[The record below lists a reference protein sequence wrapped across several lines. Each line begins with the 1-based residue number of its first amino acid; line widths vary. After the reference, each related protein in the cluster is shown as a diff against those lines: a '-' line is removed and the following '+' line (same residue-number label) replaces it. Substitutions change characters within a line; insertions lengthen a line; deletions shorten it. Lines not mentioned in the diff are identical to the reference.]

1 MIVSRGGQGSPSS
14 SIEFFSDDIRTTSP
28 FGCTGNIFP
37 AITLANTVELF
48 GFITEGL
55 VFEVLEGGWVGQV
68 TCFKA

>member
-1 MIVSRGGQGSPSS
+1 LLAEGVREVQVLVLSFSAMIFALLRHLVAQVLFIPQLL
-14 SIEFFSDDIRTTSP
+14 IADV
-28 FGCTGNIFP
+28 
-37 AITLANTVELF
+37 AELF